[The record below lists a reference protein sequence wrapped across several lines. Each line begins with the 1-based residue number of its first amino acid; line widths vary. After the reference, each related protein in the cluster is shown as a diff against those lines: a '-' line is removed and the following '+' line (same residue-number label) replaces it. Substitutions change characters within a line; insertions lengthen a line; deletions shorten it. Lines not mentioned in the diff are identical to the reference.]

1 MVEIGVYMVLIDA
14 VLAIIEYPF
23 CTVMSLVVFGC
34 FLLKYM
40 DERKA
45 FIWGFTFR
53 SIQNACSPNL
63 ALHADVSFHFSISFY
78 LFCSRFCLSL
88 LRST

>member
-34 FLLKYM
+34 FY
-40 DERKA
+40 
-45 FIWGFTFR
+45 
-53 SIQNACSPNL
+53 
-63 ALHADVSFHFSISFY
+63 
-78 LFCSRFCLSL
+78 
-88 LRST
+88 